1 MRWFN
6 FSASF
11 FFPYKHTY
19 IHINTHS
26 LFHSLTHSH
35 THSLTLSTTSSLS
48 LPPSL
53 PISFSHSLTLSLTL
67 SISHSTPTHTTL
79 THSTTTHTHTRC
91 YPCRWSHTVYL
102 LIFLEKKCKALQIQ
116 TFYRRFRDRS
126 KFLLMHCTA
135 PFNGSLRNM
144 KLGES

>member
-26 LFHSLTHSH
+26 LFHSLNHSH
-35 THSLTLSTTSSLS
+35 THSLSLSTASSLS
-48 LPPSL
+48 LPPFL
-53 PISFSHSLTLSLTL
+53 PLSFTL
-67 SISHSTPTHTTL
+67 SISHST
-79 THSTTTHTHTRC
+79 TTHTWC

-126 KFLLMHCTA
+126 KFLQMHCTA